1 MHSSTQGPSLN
12 SEHHDMDAP
21 NLGLDTAVEP
31 SQGLHLPKP
40 DRSDRLFEN
49 NPLLSHGPSIT
60 RRLFRASA
68 RFLFAVLVGGGA
80 VLAWQSDGDQAK
92 DMIRVWA
99 PSLAEL
105 LPASASK
112 QAASPSA
119 AEDQQQLKP
128 IAADQQQLQ
137 PIATDLAAVRHTIEQ
152 LAANLD
158 QLTRAQEQM
167 AQSIAKPAEQ
177 ALSQKVSS
185 PPPPKPIHA
194 SAPKPV
200 QQPAQLSAQASSKPL
215 RVQPPQSLQPPK
227 Q

>member
-1 MHSSTQGPSLN
+1 
-12 SEHHDMDAP
+12 
-21 NLGLDTAVEP
+21 
-31 SQGLHLPKP
+31 
-40 DRSDRLFEN
+40 
-49 NPLLSHGPSIT
+49 
-60 RRLFRASA
+60 
-68 RFLFAVLVGGGA
+68 
-80 VLAWQSDGDQAK
+80 
-92 DMIRVWA
+92 MIRAWA

-105 LPASASK
+105 LPTSTSK
-112 QAASPSA
+112 PAASPIA
-119 AEDQQQLKP
+119 AEDH
-128 IAADQQQLQ
+128 QQLQ

-167 AQSIAKPAEQ
+167 AQSIAKLQTAEQ

-194 SAPKPV
+194 AAPKPV

-227 Q
+227 P

>member
-1 MHSSTQGPSLN
+1 
-12 SEHHDMDAP
+12 MDAP

-60 RRLFRASA
+60 RRMFRASA

-80 VLAWQSDGDQAK
+80 VLAWQSNGGQAT
-92 DMIRVWA
+92 DMIRAWA

-105 LPASASK
+105 LPASTSK
-112 QAASPSA
+112 PAASPSA
-119 AEDQQQLKP
+119 AEDQQQLK
-128 IAADQQQLQ
+128 

-152 LAANLD
+152 LAANQD

-167 AQSIAKPAEQ
+167 VQSIAKLQAAEQ
-177 ALSQKVSS
+177 VLSQKVSS
-185 PPPPKPIHA
+185 PPPPKPVHA
-194 SAPKPV
+194 AAPKPV
-200 QQPAQLSAQASSKPL
+200 QQPAQHSAQASSKPL
-215 RVQPPQSLQPPK
+215 SVQPPQSLQPPK
-227 Q
+227 P